1 MRLLKKMHRSR
12 NASPAAGSPFDLQS
26 PQHLE
31 QLNRLLAF
39 SHTPQVSIHFEVL
52 GRTPQATTLRYPIL
66 QSPPEALSSQTVST
80 SQASAAPRAPSTP
93 QVLPP
98 DQVSLNRPIN
108 EGEPPIE
115 HIYAVGSYTKILI
128 NVAFERLLAHEKYK
142 QLGLSWQTTACDIF
156 NEMRERKRKSTIV
169 RLWGNPEIRQ
179 LLVHENGFAPM
190 NRYLFAPDST
200 FIMSEDE
207 FITVAP
213 LITEDFF

>member
-12 NASPAAGSPFDLQS
+12 NPSPAAGGPFDLQS

-52 GRTPQATTLRYPIL
+52 GRTTQTTTLRYPIL
-66 QSPPEALSSQTVST
+66 QSPPEALSSQTVSA
-80 SQASAAPRAPSTP
+80 SQASAAPPAPSTP

-98 DQVSLNRPIN
+98 DPVSLNPPIN

-128 NVAFERLLAHEKYK
+128 NVAFE
-142 QLGLSWQTTACDIF
+142 
-156 NEMRERKRKSTIV
+156 
-169 RLWGNPEIRQ
+169 
-179 LLVHENGFAPM
+179 
-190 NRYLFAPDST
+190 
-200 FIMSEDE
+200 
-207 FITVAP
+207 
-213 LITEDFF
+213 